1 MNAVCESGVQALSK
15 SQLGSMIGAA
25 DPNNPIMVGIAAYV
39 AKNVVDGN
47 RAAQEWLLDWEEV
60 ELVERSDKV
69 VGMQTHIGLTKKDR
83 KQKGAVKNTP
93 CPSDCTGEIVYDKDG
108 CFDAAA
114 MRPVHLLQYL
124 RVLWA
129 DQLQVEPK
137 DVKGP
142 LWSDFA
148 RFEDTP
154 KGMTLVTIDDNSP
167 AYAYKDMPKI
177 QFKVMVTFKTT
188 SAKTRRLLLSTYS
201 AVVLLV
207 YMYSPKGNPQPRREN
222 LPNTIPV
229 SYHFPPRTSLKK
241 GADSGS
247 HGPSEEWSRA

>member
-1 MNAVCESGVQALSK
+1 MRRGSDRWRALMNAVCESGVQALSK

-114 MRPVHLLQYL
+114 MCPVHLLQYL

-177 QFKVMVTFKTT
+177 QFKVMTREEERVSGLTSGLYFEVEGQPYACHAWGDANHVT
-188 SAKTRRLLLSTYS
+188 ARLRALAVAVRSIYSLLILIT
-201 AVVLLV
+201 
-207 YMYSPKGNPQPRREN
+207 
-222 LPNTIPV
+222 
-229 SYHFPPRTSLKK
+229 
-241 GADSGS
+241 ADCF
-247 HGPSEEWSRA
+247 